1 MKIFLRTAILIGII
15 LISGCKPVAE
25 ATIHRVGK
33 VAMGDVHKP
42 RNGEGESFAIDTALP
57 EGFDRLSAE
66 VTPFEHKIFR
76 MVLDMENI
84 PGYGDALEIARK
96 QTGKIFHIPADDF
109 KYSSD
114 DTFIANCGG
123 TTLKLYRAFHLGPRA
138 VSLEMINC
146 KLAEQAEKTKQTAIF
161 QTVRQQQQIKQ
172 QIFLVAKA
180 LEEHKLDTGIFP
192 EKLEHLLENSANTP
206 NWNGSYLLKK
216 PALPLSYHRIS
227 DTRYELYAD
236 ADGRKIYEDTEL

>member
-1 MKIFLRTAILIGII
+1 MKIFLHTAILIGII
-15 LISGCKPVAE
+15 LISGCKPAVP
-25 ATIHRVGK
+25 ATIHRIGK
-33 VAMGDVHKP
+33 AAMGDVHKP
-42 RNGEGESFAIDTALP
+42 RNGEGELFAIDTTLP
-57 EGFDRLSAE
+57 EGFDRLSVE

-84 PGYGDALEIARK
+84 PGHGDALEIARE
-96 QTGKIFHIPADDF
+96 QTGKIFHIPAGKF
-109 KYSSD
+109 KHYGNSM
-114 DTFIANCGG
+114 TAVLPG

-138 VSLEMINC
+138 VSLEIINC
-146 KLAEQAEKTKQTAIF
+146 KLAEQAEKIKQTAIF
-161 QTVRQQQQIKQ
+161 QTVRKQQQIKQ

-236 ADGRKIYEDTEL
+236 ADGKKIYEDTEL